1 MSHNLGIFSK
11 GFWLGE
17 ETHYLDQPLFYSV
30 KAVTDLIVFKIA
42 MSDLDKLPKEINDAV
57 SKLMKKK
64 LSGME

>member
-1 MSHNLGIFSK
+1 MTHNLGIFSK

-42 MSDLDKLPKEINDAV
+42 MSDLDKLPK
-57 SKLMKKK
+57 
-64 LSGME
+64 